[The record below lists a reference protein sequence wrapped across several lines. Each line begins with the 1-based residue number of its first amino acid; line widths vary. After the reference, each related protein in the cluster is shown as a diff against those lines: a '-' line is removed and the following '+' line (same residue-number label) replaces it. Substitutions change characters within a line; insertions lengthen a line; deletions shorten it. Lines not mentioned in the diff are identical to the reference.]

1 MKRIYRYISALASGL
16 LAFGLLASL
25 SGCRKAE
32 GDVTPVEG
40 PYPIGFDQ
48 VATKA
53 LITDNNLAG
62 FKVWGETTAGAADVF
77 DGVEVTGSAPDG
89 TGKMTT
95 WSYYTDEADA
105 KYWEDNKTYNFF
117 AVAPATLDMSY
128 DPTKGYGVEYSIS
141 DDMAADPVDMVVA
154 SQTRVIGNLES
165 KPDDVQLTFS
175 HTLSKVQV
183 QLAKSAT
190 NAGQT
195 IKVKEVYLYGMKGT
209 GVYSF
214 NSDEW
219 ILGTELA
226 SVGREGIT
234 SELTTG
240 TYTGFG
246 EFMMIPQSLEQDSV
260 YLIVS
265 FDYTSS
271 GATTSRMQYAPI
283 PVDVVDAWVANKSY
297 TYKAEISVDHDM
309 IFDSPSVENWISN
322 NEGGTIIIK

>member
-1 MKRIYRYISALASGL
+1 MKRTNKYISLLALAAALIACNKVTVETNPDGKYRI
-16 LAFGLLASL
+16 AFDEVTTKAVITDKNLAS
-25 SGCRKAE
+25 
-32 GDVTPVEG
+32 
-40 PYPIGFDQ
+40 
-48 VATKA
+48 
-53 LITDNNLAG
+53 

-89 TGKMTT
+89 TGKMTA

-105 KYWEDNKTYNFF
+105 KYWEENTTYNFF
-117 AVAPATLDMSY
+117 AVAPATLEMSY
-128 DPTKGYGVEYSIS
+128 DPTEGYGVEYKIS

-165 KPDDVQLTFS
+165 KPDDVQLIFS

-183 QLAKSAT
+183 QLTKSST
-190 NAGQT
+190 NAEQN
-195 IKVKEVYLYGMKGT
+195 IIVKEVYLYGMKGT
-209 GVYSF
+209 GVYHY
-214 NSDEW
+214 NSSAW
-219 ILGTELA
+219 TLGTELA
-226 SVGREGIT
+226 TIGREGIT

-240 TYTGFG
+240 SYTGFG

-271 GATTSRMQYAPI
+271 GATTSRMQFAPI

-309 IFDSPSVENWISN
+309 IFELPSIENWISN

>member
-1 MKRIYRYISALASGL
+1 MKRIYKYISLLALTAGLIACNKVTVETNPDGKYRIAFDEVTTKAVITDENLAS
-16 LAFGLLASL
+16 
-25 SGCRKAE
+25 
-32 GDVTPVEG
+32 
-40 PYPIGFDQ
+40 
-48 VATKA
+48 
-53 LITDNNLAG
+53 

-89 TGKMTT
+89 TGKMTA

-105 KYWEDNKTYNFF
+105 KYWEENKTYKFF
-117 AVAPATLDMSY
+117 AVAPATLEMSY
-128 DPTKGYGVEYSIS
+128 DPTEGYGVEYKIS

-165 KPDDVQLTFS
+165 EPDYVQLTFS

-183 QLAKSAT
+183 QLTKSST
-190 NAGQT
+190 NAEQN
-195 IKVKEVYLYGMKGT
+195 IIVKEVYLYGMKGT
-209 GVYSF
+209 GVYHY
-214 NSDEW
+214 NSSAW
-219 ILGTELA
+219 TLGTELA
-226 SVGREGIT
+226 TIGREDIT

-240 TYTGFG
+240 SYTGFG

-265 FDYTSS
+265 FDYTSN
-271 GATTSRMQYAPI
+271 GATTSRMQFALI

-309 IFDSPSVENWISN
+309 IFELPSIENWISN

>member
-1 MKRIYRYISALASGL
+1 MKRTNKYVSL
-16 LAFGLLASL
+16 LAFAAALIACNKVTVETNPDGNYRIAFDEVTTKAVITDENLAS
-25 SGCRKAE
+25 
-32 GDVTPVEG
+32 
-40 PYPIGFDQ
+40 
-48 VATKA
+48 
-53 LITDNNLAG
+53 
-62 FKVWGETTAGAADVF
+62 FKVWGETTAGTADVF
-77 DGVEVTGSAPDG
+77 DGVEVTGSAPDV
-89 TGKMTT
+89 TGKMTA

-105 KYWEDNKTYNFF
+105 KYWEENTTYNFF
-117 AVAPATLDMSY
+117 AVAPATLEMSY
-128 DPTKGYGVEYSIS
+128 DPTEGYGVEYKIS

-183 QLAKSAT
+183 QLTKSST
-190 NAGQT
+190 NAEQN
-195 IKVKEVYLYGMKGT
+195 IIVKEVYLYGMKGT
-209 GVYSF
+209 GVYHY
-214 NSDEW
+214 NSSAW
-219 ILGTELA
+219 TLGSELA
-226 SVGREGIT
+226 TIGREDIT

-240 TYTGFG
+240 SYTGFG

-265 FDYTSS
+265 FDYTSN
-271 GATTSRMQYAPI
+271 GATTSRMQFAPI

-309 IFDSPSVENWISN
+309 IFELPSIENWISN